1 MSVKPKILS
10 SNNNQ
15 SPQISNT
22 NMKKFDFSSNITI
35 IQIWSGVCGVDQLPK
50 LSRSILLL
58 LIEPSS
64 CIFPR
69 FSTEKSHRHYWSWR
83 IYRLWWQRHCHR
95 PVRSILP
102 RSTPLL
108 LHWYRC
114 CCHRHWHSRLRH
126 EQCSIITGNDPM
138 SLWIYLPSFD
148 FFSFSIPTIF
158 VALYCWK
165 SYMNFVVPLYQ
176 ALKNPI

>member
-126 EQCSIITGNDPM
+126 EQCSIITGNDPPKWLGY
-138 SLWIYLPSFD
+138 SIRSATWYSDRASDFTAVIAPLHPPFLPSM
-148 FFSFSIPTIF
+148 I
-158 VALYCWK
+158 L
-165 SYMNFVVPLYQ
+165 PL
-176 ALKNPI
+176 